1 MRETNEDMAY
11 WRAAAGFDADIAG
24 WEFRL
29 EGAIALLESVK
40 DASDPMEAGRAADL
54 CAAALR
60 DTVRQMETARDGF
73 TEELQATNVTGAA

>member
-1 MRETNEDMAY
+1 MSETNEDMAY
-11 WRAAAGFDADIAG
+11 WRAASGFDADIAE

-54 CAAALR
+54 CSAALR

-73 TEELQATNVTGAA
+73 AGGLRAANVIGAA